1 MSSFSFQKKQANDS
15 DSNSNSSNKSNNVT
29 FIPLNYVEHQ
39 TYNNTKIVDGFAISG
54 GVAGTADATEK
65 KKDAL
70 IDNYITENIMKLSL
84 EDRSRVSEEINGVYC
99 MAPEETP
106 EMIQN
111 ALQQL
116 EIELGSI
123 PYKKKVA
130 YQRSQSL
137 AAAAAAAASTAA
149 AAHKKSSTEI
159 ITETKKKKVVSFVNS
174 DNFRLRFLRAELF
187 DIKDAA
193 QRMVKYLDFV
203 LELFGPYALE
213 RAIELRDFNKQEIK
227 WFQLGKGMV
236 TIVLPGGPGNAWL
249 SPLKVNARAGHL
261 ATKRH
266 EVTPIRCASFHFCM
280 TDNPVYRIIRD
291 FVVLC
296 DYIPKSRMKFHMG
309 EDTEL
314 RYTLQGFGVPVDLI
328 PVTDLIISKTNEYTS
343 MISKR
348 NLYKWLAEE
357 IINKRHGR
365 FLKWNDNG
373 YWTILS
379 DESQIIVKISTS
391 CKAVLNKLKKSI
403 NANNNRMTIE
413 SSTYAF
419 ERQDALINYKRKRCL
434 VDDDTNSSNSNNNNN
449 NNKGQHNGH
458 ANYNDGGGGGYDASS
473 STATTATATGGSRSM
488 SWQPFSGC
496 QDL

>member
-15 DSNSNSSNKSNNVT
+15 DSNSSNKSNNVT

-54 GVAGTADATEK
+54 GVGGTADATIK

-106 EMIQN
+106 EMIQHS
-111 ALQQL
+111 LQQL

-137 AAAAAAAASTAA
+137 AAASAAVTSTAA
-149 AAHKKSSTEI
+149 AAQKRSSTE
-159 ITETKKKKVVSFVNS
+159 TKTKKVVSFVNS

-227 WFQLGKGMV
+227 WFQLG
-236 TIVLPGGPGNAWL
+236 
-249 SPLKVNARAGHL
+249 
-261 ATKRH
+261 
-266 EVTPIRCASFHFCM
+266 
-280 TDNPVYRIIRD
+280 
-291 FVVLC
+291 
-296 DYIPKSRMKFHMG
+296 
-309 EDTEL
+309 
-314 RYTLQGFGVPVDLI
+314 
-328 PVTDLIISKTNEYTS
+328 
-343 MISKR
+343 
-348 NLYKWLAEE
+348 
-357 IINKRHGR
+357 
-365 FLKWNDNG
+365 
-373 YWTILS
+373 
-379 DESQIIVKISTS
+379 
-391 CKAVLNKLKKSI
+391 
-403 NANNNRMTIE
+403 
-413 SSTYAF
+413 
-419 ERQDALINYKRKRCL
+419 
-434 VDDDTNSSNSNNNNN
+434 
-449 NNKGQHNGH
+449 
-458 ANYNDGGGGGYDASS
+458 
-473 STATTATATGGSRSM
+473 
-488 SWQPFSGC
+488 
-496 QDL
+496 

>member
-15 DSNSNSSNKSNNVT
+15 DSNSSNKSNNVT

-137 AAAAAAAASTAA
+137 AAASAAATSTAA
-149 AAHKKSSTEI
+149 AAAQKRSS
-159 ITETKKKKVVSFVNS
+159 TETKKKKVVPFVNS

-227 WFQLGKGMV
+227 WFQLG
-236 TIVLPGGPGNAWL
+236 
-249 SPLKVNARAGHL
+249 
-261 ATKRH
+261 
-266 EVTPIRCASFHFCM
+266 
-280 TDNPVYRIIRD
+280 
-291 FVVLC
+291 
-296 DYIPKSRMKFHMG
+296 
-309 EDTEL
+309 
-314 RYTLQGFGVPVDLI
+314 
-328 PVTDLIISKTNEYTS
+328 
-343 MISKR
+343 
-348 NLYKWLAEE
+348 
-357 IINKRHGR
+357 
-365 FLKWNDNG
+365 
-373 YWTILS
+373 
-379 DESQIIVKISTS
+379 
-391 CKAVLNKLKKSI
+391 
-403 NANNNRMTIE
+403 
-413 SSTYAF
+413 
-419 ERQDALINYKRKRCL
+419 
-434 VDDDTNSSNSNNNNN
+434 
-449 NNKGQHNGH
+449 
-458 ANYNDGGGGGYDASS
+458 
-473 STATTATATGGSRSM
+473 
-488 SWQPFSGC
+488 
-496 QDL
+496 